1 MLFHT
6 DNEPDASIQD
16 NDNIDSYNAFMEN
29 LDDGGSGEDSEGGG
43 FGFSRFLL
51 IAVIVR
57 VCVASSKV

>member
-43 FGFSRFLL
+43 FG
-51 IAVIVR
+51 
-57 VCVASSKV
+57 